1 MSDLAATN
9 CGCSDDRSGWRM
21 WMRKQQQWLQFRL
34 LARSDSSVLLRRMEQ
49 QRLWMRQQQ

>member
-1 MSDLAATN
+1 
-9 CGCSDDRSGWRM
+9 M
-21 WMRKQQQWLQFRL
+21 WMLKQQQWLQFRL